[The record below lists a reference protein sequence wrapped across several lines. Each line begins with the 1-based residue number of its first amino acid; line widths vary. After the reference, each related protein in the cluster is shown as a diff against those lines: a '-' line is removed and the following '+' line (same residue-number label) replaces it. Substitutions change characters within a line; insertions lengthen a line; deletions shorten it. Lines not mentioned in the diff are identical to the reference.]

1 VGERNQAPGG
11 VSTASAAAYK
21 TRVDIIEDPLEFQRR
36 CEALRRSTSPDAK
49 LAFVPTMG
57 ALHAGHLALVTHGK
71 REGGRAVA
79 SIFVNPTQF
88 GPNEDFARYPRDLRS
103 DAEKFAAV
111 GVELLFAPNPTTMYL
126 THDAT
131 RVRVSRLTEGLCGPF
146 RPGHF
151 EGVSTVVAKLLTLVG
166 PCEIVMGKKDYQQLA
181 VIRRMVADLFLPVH
195 VEGVATLREE
205 DGLAMSSRNRYLSPD
220 DRIAAGA
227 IPEAL
232 RAVHKMRSAFPNTT
246 VASLRACAMTVLS
259 SKISLQYLAF
269 VDPDDLQ
276 PLSEDA
282 PCPPKAVV
290 ALAGYV
296 GKTRLIDN
304 HAMDASCL

>member
-1 VGERNQAPGG
+1 VE
-11 VSTASAAAYK
+11 
-21 TRVDIIEDPLEFQRR
+21 IIEDPLEFQRT
-36 CEALRRSTSPDAK
+36 CQALRRSQSPEAK
-49 LAFVPTMG
+49 LAFIPTMG
-57 ALHAGHLALVTHGK
+57 ALHEGHLALVSHGK
-71 REGGRAVA
+71 RDGRHAVA

-111 GVELLFAPNPTTMYL
+111 GVELLFAPTPNTMYL
-126 THDAT
+126 AHDAT
-131 RVRVSRLTEGLCGPF
+131 RVHVSRLTEGLCGPF

-181 VIRRMVADLFLPVH
+181 VIRRMVADLFLPVQ
-195 VEGVATLREE
+195 VEGVATLREA
-205 DGLAMSSRNRYLSPD
+205 DGLAMSSRNRYLAPD
-220 DRIAAGA
+220 ERIAARS

-232 RAVHKMRSAFPNTT
+232 RAVHQKRSAFPDTT
-246 VASLRACAMTVLS
+246 ITSLRAEAMTSLS
-259 SKISLQYLAF
+259 SKVSLQYLAF
-269 VDPDDLQ
+269 IDPIDLQ
-276 PLSEDA
+276 SLPEDA
-282 PCPPKAVV
+282 PCPSDAVV